1 MLKKIL
7 LGVAVLVVALCG
19 LIATRPSTF
28 TLQRTATLK
37 ASPDIAFA
45 LVNDFHHWSEWSPWD
60 KMDPNQKRTFEG
72 AATGTGSIYGWSGN
86 DQVGEGR
93 MTIEESKANEFV
105 RIKLEFI
112 RPFASTSPTTFTFA
126 PAAEG
131 VTVTWKMDGTH
142 NFISKAMCLVMDM
155 DTMLGKDFDNGL
167 AAMGKIAEAETKKRA
182 EAEAEKL
189 AAEKLAAE
197 KAAAEAAAA
206 AAAPVEGQPAPAGG
220 QTVAAPTP

>member
-1 MLKKIL
+1 MLKKLL
-7 LGVAVLVVALCG
+7 LGVAVLLVALCG

-28 TLQRTATLK
+28 TVQRTATLK

-45 LVNDFHHWSEWSPWD
+45 LVNDFHQWGEWSPWD

-93 MTIEESKANEFV
+93 MTIEESKANELV

-112 RPFASTSPTTFTFA
+112 RPWASTNSTTFTFS
-126 PAAEG
+126 PAADG
-131 VTVTWKMDGTH
+131 VSVTWKMEGH
-142 NFISKAMCLVMDM
+142 NDFMGKAFSLFMDM
-155 DTMLGKDFDNGL
+155 DGMVGKDFDNGL
-167 AAMGKIAEAETKKRA
+167 ANMGKLA
-182 EAEAEKL
+182 EAEARKRAEVE
-189 AAEKLAAE
+189 AARL
-197 KAAAEAAAA
+197 AAEAAAK
-206 AAAPVEGQPAPAGG
+206 AAPVEGQPAAAEG

>member
-7 LGVAVLVVALCG
+7 LGAVGVLVALCG
-19 LIATRPSTF
+19 VIAMQPATYSVQRSATF
-28 TLQRTATLK
+28 K
-37 ASPDIAFA
+37 ASPDIAFG
-45 LVNDFHHWSEWSPWD
+45 LVNDFHRWGEWSPWD
-60 KMDPNQKRTFEG
+60 KLDPNQKTTFEG
-72 AATGTGSIYGWSGN
+72 AATGVGAKYGWSGN

-93 MTIEESKANEFV
+93 MEIEESKANELV

-131 VTVTWKMDGTH
+131 VTVTWKMEGT
-142 NFISKAMCLVMDM
+142 NDFMGKAFSLFVNMDA
-155 DTMLGKDFDNGL
+155 MLGKDFDNGL
-167 AAMGKIAEAETKKRA
+167 AAMGKIAETETQKRA
-182 EAEAEKL
+182 EAEA
-189 AAEKLAAE
+189 AKLAAE

-206 AAAPVEGQPAPAGG
+206 GIAPAEGESAPAGG

>member
-7 LGVAVLVVALCG
+7 LGAAVVLVALCG
-19 LIATRPSTF
+19 VIAMQPATYSVQRSATF
-28 TLQRTATLK
+28 K
-37 ASPDIAFA
+37 ASPDITFA
-45 LVNDFHHWSEWSPWD
+45 LVNDFHRWGEWSPWD
-60 KMDPNQKRTFEG
+60 KLDPNQKTTFEG
-72 AATGTGSIYGWSGN
+72 AATGVGAKYGWSGN

-93 MTIEESKANEFV
+93 MEIEESKANEFV

-131 VTVTWKMDGTH
+131 VTVTWKMDGTN
-142 NFISKAMCLVMDM
+142 NFMGKAFSLFVNMDA
-155 DTMLGKDFDNGL
+155 MLGKDFDNGL
-167 AAMGKIAEAETKKRA
+167 AAMGKIAETETQKRA
-182 EAEAEKL
+182 EAEA
-189 AAEKLAAE
+189 AKLAAE

-206 AAAPVEGQPAPAGG
+206 GIAPVEGEPAPAGG